1 MRAVMLVCRTM
12 TPWQGYQGVERGRE
26 DGDDGREGE
35 DVREVIG
42 VEDVELPRT
51 LRLVESVV
59 LRPRSALHRYNIGVR
74 SVGNVPAHNELFTD
88 EFGCCTAASSHWTVA
103 CARAVFTEGVEA
115 MGDENVKA
123 VMWER

>member
-1 MRAVMLVCRTM
+1 MLVCRTM
-12 TPWQGYQGVERGRE
+12 TPWQGHQDVERGRE
-26 DGDDGREGE
+26 DGDDGRAGE
-35 DVREVIG
+35 DVRGGDNG
-42 VEDVELPRT
+42 VADVELPRT

-88 EFGCCTAASSHWTVA
+88 EFGCCTAASSHTTVA
-103 CARAVFTEGVEA
+103 GARAVFTEGVEA